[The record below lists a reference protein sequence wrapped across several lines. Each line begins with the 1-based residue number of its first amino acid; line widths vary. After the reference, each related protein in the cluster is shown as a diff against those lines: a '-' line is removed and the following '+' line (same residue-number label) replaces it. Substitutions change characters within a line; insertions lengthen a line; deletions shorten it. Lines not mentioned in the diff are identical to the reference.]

1 MTEYQSIYP
10 CGAIRADF
18 NGPDNAV
25 TITIT
30 DLRAAGPRGEGIV
43 VSPGRKKYTSY
54 DAAAEAALVM
64 VSKMTS
70 HTVEE
75 LKSGE
80 FYQTSHY

>member
-1 MTEYQSIYP
+1 MMHHRQSIYP

-18 NGPDNAV
+18 EGPDNAI

-30 DLRAAGPRGEGIV
+30 DLRGATSRGTGVEVHRGH
-43 VSPGRKKYTSY
+43 KKYTSY
-54 DAAAEAALVM
+54 EEAAEAAWSTIAKM
-64 VSKMTS
+64 VG

-80 FYQTSHY
+80 FYQSR

>member
-1 MTEYQSIYP
+1 MSPDHQPIYP
-10 CGAIRADF
+10 LGSIRADF
-18 NGPDNAV
+18 SGPDNAV

-30 DLRAAGPRGEGIV
+30 DLRAATSHGTGIV

-54 DAAAEAALVM
+54 DAAAEAAWTTVAQ
-64 VSKMTS
+64 MTG

-80 FYQTSHY
+80 FYQSR

>member
-1 MTEYQSIYP
+1 MYEHQSLYP
-10 CGAIRADF
+10 TGSIRAAF
-18 NGPDNAV
+18 SGPDNAV

-54 DAAAEAALVM
+54 DAAAEAAWTTVA
-64 VSKMTS
+64 KMTG
-70 HTVEE
+70 HAVEE

-80 FYQTSHY
+80 FYQSR

>member
-1 MTEYQSIYP
+1 MSLHEHQPIYP

-18 NGPDNAV
+18 EGPDNAV
-25 TITIT
+25 SVTIT
-30 DLRAAGPRGEGIV
+30 DMRGATSRGTGIV

-54 DAAAEAALVM
+54 DAAVEAAWVTIA
-64 VSKMTS
+64 KMTG

-80 FYQTSHY
+80 FYQAH